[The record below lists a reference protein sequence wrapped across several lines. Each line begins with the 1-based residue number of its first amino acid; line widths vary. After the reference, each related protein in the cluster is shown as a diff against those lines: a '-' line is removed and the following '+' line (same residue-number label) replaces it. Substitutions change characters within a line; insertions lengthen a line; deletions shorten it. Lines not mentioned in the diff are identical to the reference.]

1 MKGHYFKLSLLSIV
15 FGASISSIVN
25 AAQPANIANP
35 FLVTIPHF
43 TSMFEINASLL
54 WQQPT
59 SSSNAYSIHTH
70 PLPVPTPNWLINS
83 AKPQYHFGFEVG
95 ASYAFNNTGNDVQLN
110 WTRLKTNDSTA
121 VNPDDN
127 GLLQFIGPFY
137 QIGPTAGGAGGFA
150 PLIGS
155 AAQNHFEYD
164 VVNLDGGQY
173 VNFGH
178 RLQTRLF
185 GGVSYLRIK
194 QDLQTTFFAPADV
207 NFSFVSNNISEFTGF
222 GPRFGFSGT
231 YDLCYGFG
239 IVGQIAASASVGR
252 IRATDHFTET
262 STALLGAA
270 PPIPQNVQA
279 ITTQHETRVVP
290 GADAKLGFNYVYEYN
305 RNSFLTAELGY
316 KVASYANAIRKV
328 YPNSLVNPPNALQT
342 GTIAVETMGESQS
355 DFGVNG
361 PYFNLSYNF

>member
-1 MKGHYFKLSLLSIV
+1 MKANNFTLSLLSLA
-15 FGASISSIVN
+15 FGSFASTTY
-25 AAQPANIANP
+25 AAVTTHPADP
-35 FLVTIPHF
+35 FLVSIPHF
-43 TSMFEINASLL
+43 STTYEINASLL

-59 SSSNAYSIHTH
+59 STSNAYAILTH
-70 PLPVPTPNWLINS
+70 PMPVPTPNWIINS
-83 AKPQYHFGFEVG
+83 ANPQYHFGFDVG
-95 ASYAFNNTGNDVQLN
+95 LSYAFNNTGNDVQLN
-110 WTRLKTNDSTA
+110 WTRLKTNDSTS
-121 VNPDDN
+121 VSIDDN
-127 GLLQFIGPFY
+127 GLLQFVGPFF

-150 PLIGS
+150 PMIAS
-155 AAQNHFEYD
+155 AARNHFDYD
-164 VVNLDGGQY
+164 VVNLDAGQY

-222 GPRFGFSGT
+222 GPRFGFGGT

-239 IVGQIAASASVGR
+239 IVGQVAATASVGR

-270 PPIPQNVQA
+270 PSIPLNVQA
-279 ITTQHETRVVP
+279 ITTHHETRVVP
-290 GADAKLGFNYVYEYN
+290 GADAKLGISFAYDVNK
-305 RNSFLTAELGY
+305 NSLLTAELGY
-316 KVASYANAIRKV
+316 KVAAYENAIRKV

-361 PYFNLSYNF
+361 PYFNLSYSF